1 MQNDKKT
8 EIKPKYATR
17 WSKKNINDYKT
28 KVKFGNEDDFPK
40 STELQQF
47 RYWTEQRMLLRVAY
61 FLLSL
66 MFDLK

>member
-1 MQNDKKT
+1 MKQ
-8 EIKPKYATR
+8 
-17 WSKKNINDYKT
+17 KNNNDYKT

-40 STELQQF
+40 STELQQS